1 MGGLKVA
8 KCGKRT
14 FSFSSS
20 TEYTVTTLQHAEL
33 GCGVRLAWVP
43 KLVGFMMGLG
53 YNSWVHET
61 GNIWRV
67 AGGQRVGCHS
77 VVKKPRDFLQHRERE
92 RGAG

>member
-33 GCGVRLAWVP
+33 ASRAPESLGT
-43 KLVGFMMGLG
+43 KLLYRQLLVQQ
-53 YNSWVHET
+53 
-61 GNIWRV
+61 WR
-67 AGGQRVGCHS
+67 
-77 VVKKPRDFLQHRERE
+77 FLQTGEGLRPSISNLVV
-92 RGAG
+92 G

>member
-33 GCGVRLAWVP
+33 ASRAPESLGT
-43 KLVGFMMGLG
+43 KLL
-53 YNSWVHET
+53 Y
-61 GNIWRV
+61 R
-67 AGGQRVGCHS
+67 QLLDR
-77 VVKKPRDFLQHRERE
+77 P
-92 RGAG
+92 

>member
-33 GCGVRLAWVP
+33 GCGVRGAWVP

-67 AGGQRVGCHS
+67 AGGQGCHS
-77 VVKKPRDFLQHRERE
+77 VVKNPRDFLQHRERE